1 MPCTPLAFA
10 ITLSPSATYP
20 KKEPALA
27 QKTKELKKEIKH
39 RKAKIEGHLAK
50 MAKALKALKK
60 KS

>member
-1 MPCTPLAFA
+1 M
-10 ITLSPSATYP
+10 
-20 KKEPALA
+20 A